1 VFQIVTSFPFSL
13 NIALP
18 ASTTKFFQAMT
29 FVNLSPLSVGSPQCY
44 MRFDYV
50 DKLVLVTSA
59 PLVVVAATLFLLLCH
74 SVYYKVVAKKDYRDL
89 IPRYLRLIVVV
100 TYLVL
105 PSVTTTIFGA
115 FTTVNID
122 PEGLVPGMPR
132 YLRNDYAIAENTA
145 RYSFGFAWAVVM
157 IFVYVFVSSIL
168 FLLRLVLFCSCPSS
182 SFSLSW

>member
-1 VFQIVTSFPFSL
+1 MIVVGFAFLTALCVFYPQKYLRDVFD
-13 NIALP
+13 AR
-18 ASTTKFFQAMT
+18 
-29 FVNLSPLSVGSPQCY
+29 LSYHLV
-44 MRFDYV
+44 MDKDDY
-50 DKLVLVTSA
+50 LT
-59 PLVVVAATLFLLLCH
+59 C
-74 SVYYKVVAKKDYRDL
+74 KKDYRDL

-132 YLRNDYAIAENTA
+132 YLRNDYAVAENTA

-157 IFVYVFVSSIL
+157 IFVYVFVLSIL
-168 FLLRLVLFCSCPSS
+168 FFLFVWVLF
-182 SFSLSW
+182 